1 MNNKKIAVYILLFLT
16 VVIAGIAIF
25 LASTLGPKPDTK
37 IIVSQTPK
45 ISIFAPSTSVT
56 AKVTISPTISNI
68 TVTITKTPVIN
79 VACGLACDKVLCST
93 GNTCMTVNGS
103 KKCVSL
109 NCVTQQK
116 EGGYLPNGQCDAD
129 LCSRSNSISITKTG
143 TVSCVTDQN
152 NRKLKILIKL
162 TNPVGNTTERKILS
176 VIDQLNTNLKDSYI
190 ITSSISDGGKLENG
204 KIIWQNLVLSANGG
218 SKELN
223 YEALIPITDKGK
235 DYSNTILVLENGTTR
250 GSSNFTYPVDILPCT
265 ALITDEV
272 DRIIIGLFMFILGV
286 YIYKNSLHYKIGQK
300 FWKFGGK
307 NLVETIHEKYLSFIH
322 EEKGNFERR
331 LLRKKPK

>member
-1 MNNKKIAVYILLFLT
+1 MNTKKTAVYVLLFLT
-16 VVIAGIAIF
+16 VVIAGIAIY
-25 LASTLGPKPDTK
+25 LASTLKPKPDIR
-37 IIVSQTPK
+37 II
-45 ISIFAPSTSVT
+45 
-56 AKVTISPTISNI
+56 ISPTPTISVIPPVKSI
-68 TVTITKTPVIN
+68 TAKPTNTPTISSVTSAVTKTPV
-79 VACGLACDKVLCST
+79 VGVSCGLACDKEICST
-93 GNTCMTVNGS
+93 GNTCMTVNGN

-109 NCVTQQK
+109 NCVNQQK
-116 EGGYLPNGQCDAD
+116 EGGYSPNGQCDAD
-129 LCSRSNSISITKTG
+129 LCTSSNSIIITKIG
-143 TVSCVTDQN
+143 TISCVTDQN

-190 ITSSISDGGKLENG
+190 IISSISDGGKLENG

-223 YEALIPITDKGK
+223 YEAIIPITDKGK

-250 GSSNFTYPVDILPCT
+250 GSNNFTYPVDILPCT

-286 YIYKNSLHYKIGQK
+286 YIYKNNLHYKIGQK

-307 NLVETIHEKYLSFIH
+307 NLTETVQEKYLSLIH